1 MLRTRLPLVATL
13 ISATFLMSFL
23 PAQSATIAGTK
34 CTKVNST
41 KTVSNI
47 KYTCVKS
54 GKKLVWN
61 KGVTLKQVATPTPTS
76 TPSPSTST
84 ETNVTPV
91 PTNSQSTS
99 ATPTPSSTVINI
111 AYTSPTV
118 ASENVEVCKL
128 PEASKS
134 RGMTGAAFPVWN
146 TLTPS
151 MGKVKWALI
160 PIDFPDLKG
169 ESNFLSRVD
178 SQMKLLSEWYETVSD
193 GKFKIEWVV
202 QDKWVTL
209 PGKSSE
215 YVIPNSVNLNNA
227 ANGPKLFK
235 DAMDAADPVFDFSNI
250 QTVNFIL
257 PSGQTFIGEGS
268 QGFPWDQPVKD
279 YKTKEGSISSYTI
292 PGQFFDLPGK
302 AYWSYWAHEFG
313 HAIGLPHVGSSH
325 GEMPPFNPLDL
336 MGGQDGPTRELSGW
350 IRFYAQ
356 WLADEKVY
364 CKQASNLN
372 DVELTLVPL
381 SNSDSGLKLAIVP
394 VSKTKAVLVESR
406 RVTKFSCTTPTP
418 GNGILVYTLDTTLG
432 HGENFLIPNYPS
444 GRPLERDSCSSQ
456 NSRSIGPIP
465 DFLLHAGEK
474 ISVEGLT
481 IEVLQHGNYDKI
493 KITKN

>member
-1 MLRTRLPLVATL
+1 
-13 ISATFLMSFL
+13 
-23 PAQSATIAGTK
+23 
-34 CTKVNST
+34 
-41 KTVSNI
+41 
-47 KYTCVKS
+47 
-54 GKKLVWN
+54 
-61 KGVTLKQVATPTPTS
+61 
-76 TPSPSTST
+76 
-84 ETNVTPV
+84 
-91 PTNSQSTS
+91 
-99 ATPTPSSTVINI
+99 
-111 AYTSPTV
+111 
-118 ASENVEVCKL
+118 
-128 PEASKS
+128 
-134 RGMTGAAFPVWN
+134 MTGAAFPVWN

-160 PIDFPDLKG
+160 PIDFPDLPG
-169 ESNFLSRVD
+169 ENSFRARID

-202 QDKWVTL
+202 QDKWITL
-209 PGKSSE
+209 PEKSAE
-215 YVIPNSVNLNNA
+215 YVIPLSVNLNNA

-235 DAMDAADPVFDFSNI
+235 DAMDAADPVFDFTNV

-268 QGFPWDQPVKD
+268 QGFPWDQAVKE
-279 YKTKEGSISSYTI
+279 YKSKEGSISSYSI

-302 AYWSYWAHEFG
+302 TYWSYWAHEFG

-364 CKQASNLN
+364 CKEATNLN
-372 DVELTLVPL
+372 EVELTLVPL
-381 SNSDSGLKLAIVP
+381 SNSESGLKLAIIP
-394 VSKTKAVLVESR
+394 VSKTKAILIESR

-418 GNGILVYTLDTTLG
+418 GNGVLVYTLDATLG

-444 GRPLERDSCSSQ
+444 GRPLERDSCSAQ
-456 NSRSIGPIP
+456 NSRSIGPVP
-465 DFLLHAGEK
+465 DFLLHPGEK
-474 ISVEGLT
+474 ITVEGIT